1 MLVRC
6 QRAVLRRLRALLGC
20 LFLLHVGSVA
30 AAEVHH
36 FNISAAPLTQ
46 ALRQFVSQSG
56 AAILFADD
64 VDASLRV
71 AGLAAELDIAAALQQ
86 LLAGLDLMAEENAAG
101 YYIIRQKKSEIETP
115 EALPR
120 IEELVVTGS
129 LIKGGLG
136 RSLNPLTVMGREE
149 LAATG
154 TPTMID
160 LVASLPSVSGTEN
173 QSNQFHNV
181 NGAGTANINLRGL
194 GVSRTLVLLNG
205 KRLASSALPH
215 NNGEAFVDINTI
227 PSMALEQVD
236 ILKDGAGAIYG
247 SDAVAGVVNF
257 ITRRD
262 YDGIE
267 FQSSGKYIDEGAG
280 DWDMG
285 LLAGHTTDN
294 SHWLGAISYAR
305 RNELTNTDRGDVV
318 QPLVDIP
325 ALQRTVY
332 GISSIGNPGSFIPIG
347 AAAAAGGLTRSE
359 VAAAAS
365 GRNNYVRDPQCAAVG
380 GTLIDDTRCGF
391 NYVIFDN
398 LVEEEDRWQLY
409 SSGHLVLDSEA
420 ELYAELNYTQLEI
433 AEWKTSASYPP
444 VREADVTQYLPTSH
458 PALIDFL
465 ADNPG
470 ILESDGDLAD
480 FSGGAV
486 FVGRPLGVGGDTQSG
501 YRSQETL
508 RLLAGI
514 RGEMAPASAM
524 QYDLSLAYAGNQAES
539 RTGDTLSDR
548 WQSALLGFGGADCS
562 GPLAGQNGCEYYN
575 PFASA
580 IVGSPNF
587 DPALANSAEL
597 LSWMRAE
604 VVQENTSQ
612 LMVADATLAGSFD
625 DRLGRSVD
633 YAFGLQYRQ
642 ERLNI
647 RFNDIGDVALNPGN
661 TSLQG
666 ELPGALIFF
675 RGGFEDDVQQ
685 SVSALFGELVLPLR
699 QDLLA
704 QLALRFEHYSGG
716 IGHSLDPKLSLRWD
730 ATPELT
736 LRTSISTTFRAP
748 SLNQT
753 SLDTTSLELIG
764 AAFAFKAVDRIGNL
778 ALEPEQAASAN
789 LGVIWQPSEQWRINL
804 DYWRVDFSNVIIQQ
818 DANAIVN
825 AVLADPTSPLASQVI
840 FDGSGNISRIL
851 SHYVNGPDI
860 LIDGFDFS
868 GELIKLTPQAAL
880 TLGWDFSYLHRYNVG
895 SSDLLPAFSADGRL
909 NAASFLK
916 SMPKWKGNIYLNL
929 ARDRVNMR
937 LVLNAIS
944 AYRDDGLDILDQT
957 ALAQYVTEEEVERF
971 YSVDAHLLM
980 DLPGEQSLVSLSILN
995 VADRAPPAAREDMR
1009 FDTTQHNA
1017 FGRMLK
1023 LTFRHEF

>member
-1 MLVRC
+1 L
-6 QRAVLRRLRALLGC
+6 
-20 LFLLHVGSVA
+20 LLHAGSVSA
-30 AAEVHH
+30 AAEYH
-36 FNISAAPLTQ
+36 FRINAAPLTQ

-56 AAILFADD
+56 AAILFADG
-64 VDASLRV
+64 VDTSQRV
-71 AGLAAELDIAAALQQ
+71 QGLEAELDIASALQRV
-86 LLAGLDLMAEENAAG
+86 LFGLNLMAEENAAG
-101 YYIIRQKKSEIETP
+101 YYIIRQKKSEFETP

-120 IEELVVTGS
+120 IEEMVVTGS

-136 RSLNPLTVMGREE
+136 RSLNPLTVIGREE
-149 LAATG
+149 LEAAG
-154 TPTMID
+154 APTMID
-160 LVASLPSVSGTEN
+160 LVATLPSVSGTEN

-215 NNGEAFVDINTI
+215 NDGQSFVDINTI
-227 PSMALEQVD
+227 PAMALEQVD

-257 ITRRD
+257 ITRSD
-262 YDGIE
+262 FDGVE
-267 FQSSGKYIDEGAG
+267 FQSSGKYIDEGVG
-280 DWDMG
+280 DWNLG
-285 LLAGHTTDN
+285 LLAGHTTDK
-294 SHWLGAISYAR
+294 SHWLGAINYAR
-305 RNELTNTDRGDVV
+305 RNELTNLDREEVV

-347 AAAAAGGLTRSE
+347 AAAAADGVTRSD
-359 VAAAAS
+359 VAAAAI
-365 GRNNYVRDPQCAAVG
+365 GRNNYVRDPQCTAVG
-380 GTLIDDTRCGF
+380 GTLIDDARCGF
-391 NYVIFDN
+391 NYVTSDN
-398 LVEEEDRWQLY
+398 LVEEEDRWQVY
-409 SSGHLVLDSEA
+409 SSGYLVLDSEA
-420 ELYAELNYTQLEI
+420 EFYSELNYTRLEI
-433 AEWKTSASYPP
+433 AEWKTSASFPP
-444 VREADVTQYLPTSH
+444 VREADVTQYLPASH

-465 ADNPG
+465 TDNPD
-470 ILESDGDLAD
+470 ILENDGDTAD

-486 FVGRPLGVGGDTQSG
+486 FVGRPVGAGGDTESG

-508 RLLAGI
+508 RLLAGL
-514 RGEMAPASAM
+514 RGDMSPAM
-524 QYDLSLAYAGNQAES
+524 QYDLSLAYARNQAES
-539 RTGDTLSDR
+539 RTGDTLIER

-562 GPLAGQNGCEYYN
+562 GLLAGQNGCEYYN
-575 PFASA
+575 PFAST

-587 DPALANSAEL
+587 DPTLANSAEL

-604 VVQENTSQ
+604 VIQENVSQ
-612 LMVADATLAGSFD
+612 LTVADATFVGGFD
-625 DRLGRSVD
+625 YLDGRYID

-642 ERLNI
+642 EQLKI

-661 TSLQG
+661 SSLQG
-666 ELPGALIFF
+666 GVPGALIFY

-685 SVSALFGELVLPLR
+685 SVAALFGELVLPLR
-699 QDLLA
+699 EDLLA
-704 QLALRFEHYSGG
+704 QLALRFEHYSGE

-730 ATPELT
+730 ASSELT

-753 SLDTTSLELIG
+753 GLNTTSLELIG
-764 AAFAFKAVDRIGNL
+764 AAFAFKAVDRIGNQ
-778 ALEPEQAASAN
+778 ALEPEQAVSAN
-789 LGVIWQPSEQWRINL
+789 LGGIWEPSEHWRINL
-804 DYWRVDFSNVIIQQ
+804 DYWRVNFRDVIVQE

-825 AVLADPTSPLASQVI
+825 AVLADHTSPLASQVI

-860 LIDGFDFS
+860 LIDGLDFS
-868 GELIKLTPQAAL
+868 GEFTRLTSQAAL
-880 TLGWDFSYLHRYNVG
+880 TLGWDLSYLHRYNVG
-895 SSDLLPAFSADGRL
+895 KSDLLPAFSADGRL
-909 NAASFLK
+909 NAASFVS
-916 SMPKWKGNIYLNL
+916 SMPKWKGNLYLNL
-929 ARDRVNMR
+929 ARERVNMR

-957 ALAQYVTEEEVERF
+957 ALAPYVTEEEVGRF
-971 YSVDAHLLM
+971 YSIDAHWLM
-980 DLPGEQSLVSLSILN
+980 DLPDEQSQVSLSVLN
-995 VADRAPPAAREDMR
+995 LAGRMPPAAREDMR

-1023 LTFRHEF
+1023 LNVRHEF

>member
-1 MLVRC
+1 
-6 QRAVLRRLRALLGC
+6 
-20 LFLLHVGSVA
+20 VA
-30 AAEVHH
+30 AAGLHH
-36 FNISAAPLTQ
+36 FSISAAPLTQ
-46 ALRQFVSQSG
+46 ALVQLVAQSG
-56 AAILFADD
+56 ATILLADD
-64 VDASLRV
+64 VDTSLRV
-71 AGLAAELDIAAALQQ
+71 KGLEAELDITSALQQ
-86 LLAGLDLMAEENAAG
+86 VLAELSLMAEKNAAG
-101 YYIIRQKKSEIETP
+101 YYIIRQLKPDSETP

-136 RSLNPLTVMGREE
+136 RSLNPLTVIGREE

-154 TPTMID
+154 APTMID
-160 LVASLPSVSGTEN
+160 LVATLPSVSGTEN

-181 NGAGTANINLRGL
+181 NSAGTANINLRGL

-205 KRLASSALPH
+205 KRLATSALPH
-215 NNGEAFVDINTI
+215 NNGQAFVDINTI
-227 PSMALEQVD
+227 PAMALEQVD

-267 FQSSGKYIDEGAG
+267 FQSSAKYIDEGAG

-305 RNELTNTDRGDVV
+305 RNELTNLDREQVV

-332 GISSIGNPGSFIPIG
+332 GISSIGNPGSFIPID

-359 VAAAAS
+359 VAAAAL
-365 GRNNYVRDPQCAAVG
+365 GRNNYVRDPQCEAVG
-380 GTLIDDTRCGF
+380 GTLIDDARCGF

-409 SSGHLVLDSEA
+409 SSWHLGLDNEA
-420 ELYAELNYTQLEI
+420 ELYGELSYTRLEI

-444 VREADVTQYLPTSH
+444 VREADVTQFLPASH
-458 PALIDFL
+458 PALVDFL

-470 ILESDGDLAD
+470 ILENDGDLAD

-486 FVGRPLGVGGDTQSG
+486 FVGRPVGIGGDTESG

-508 RLLAGI
+508 RLLAGV
-514 RGEMAPASAM
+514 RGEVAPASTM
-524 QYDLSLAYAGNQAES
+524 QYDLSLAYARNQAES
-539 RTGDTLSDR
+539 RTEDTLIDH
-548 WQSALLGFGGADCS
+548 WQSALSGFGGADCS

-580 IVGSPNF
+580 IAGSANF
-587 DPALANSAEL
+587 DPTLANSSEL
-597 LSWMRAE
+597 LSWMRAD
-604 VVQENTSQ
+604 VIQENVSQ
-612 LMVADATLAGSFD
+612 LTVADATFVGSFD
-625 DRLGRSVD
+625 YLNGRYID

-642 ERLNI
+642 ERLSI

-675 RGGFEDDVQQ
+675 RGGLEDDVQQ
-685 SVSALFGELVLPLR
+685 SVAALFGELVLPLR
-699 QDLLA
+699 RDLLA
-704 QLALRFEHYSGG
+704 QLALRYEHYSGA

-778 ALEPEQAASAN
+778 ALEPEQATSAN
-789 LGVIWQPSEQWRINL
+789 LGVIWQPDEHWRINL
-804 DYWRVDFSNVIIQQ
+804 DYWRVDFSNVIMQQ

-825 AVLADPTSPLASQVI
+825 AVLADPASPLATQVI

-868 GELIKLTPQAAL
+868 GEFINLTQQVTL

-895 SSDLLPAFSADGRL
+895 RSDLLPAFSADGRL

-916 SMPKWKGNIYLNL
+916 SMPKWKGNVYLNL
-929 ARDRVNMR
+929 ARDQVNMR
-937 LVLNAIS
+937 LVLNTIS

-957 ALAQYVTEEEVERF
+957 ALAQYVTEEQVERF
-971 YSVDAHLLM
+971 YSMDAHLLM
-980 DLPGEQSLVSLSILN
+980 DLAGEQSVASLSILN
-995 VADRAPPAAREDMR
+995 VADRAPPAARQDMR

-1023 LTFRHEF
+1023 LSVRHEF